1 MVSGPPDVMEGE
13 VPLEPVLAFERPAR
27 QAASDVWRAEE
38 YAEIKQPR
46 EGAAV
51 IQAIIIEG
59 IHLVK

>member
-1 MVSGPPDVMEGE
+1 MEGE